1 MFLQKLV
8 CGKYFLT
15 QNLLKLGIKRMT
27 MGVIVLNYELTQ
39 RNSYC
44 QFFCEFYPDNKMNT
58 INKKS
63 SQITYISIPFRM
75 YRFFTL
81 FFKFDQ

>member
-44 QFFCEFYPDNKMNT
+44 QFFCEFYPDNNEH
-58 INKKS
+58 NKQKEFS
-63 SQITYISIPFRM
+63 NYIHFDSIS
-75 YRFFTL
+75 YV
-81 FFKFDQ
+81 